1 MYLPAD
7 QGIPLTALMIW
18 SCSVL
23 ADITQVFLQCR
34 RKWEHWTPGLGA
46 GSWEDGNVTR
56 LASWPV
62 SASTRTVTYTLANKV
77 LQMVFYPETSWAGRL
92 CYGFE
97 TPILQLICSLLHS
110 MFLPCC
116 WQTLQHYWAEI
127 SSDHTFPNPSPTLS
141 YCTAKLE
148 PVLSIAQ
155 CLLEIFQND
164 KLILIKSN
172 QAVLTWHP
180 TWLHLTLPAWNGVLC
195 SLS

>member
-1 MYLPAD
+1 MGTLNSRP
-7 QGIPLTALMIW
+7 
-18 SCSVL
+18 
-23 ADITQVFLQCR
+23 
-34 RKWEHWTPGLGA
+34 

-77 LQMVFYPETSWAGRL
+77 LQMVLYPETSWADRL

-116 WQTLQHYWAEI
+116 WLCNITELRSALTTLFLIPLLH
-127 SSDHTFPNPSPTLS
+127 SLS

-148 PVLSIAQ
+148 PVLSTAQ

-164 KLILIKSN
+164 KLIKSN